1 MPPERHATGP
11 SGPQFVRPLVDFLHT
26 EAAGGVALVVAAVV
40 ALVWANSPWE
50 AAYADLWHTQLA
62 VSFAGHE
69 LDLDLRDWVNDG
81 LMTLFFFVVGLEIK
95 RELVEGEL
103 REPRKAALP
112 AIAAVGGMVVP
123 ALIFLALNVG
133 RPGVDGW
140 GIPMAT
146 DIAMAVG
153 VLSLLGSRVAP
164 SLKLFVLA
172 LAIVDDIGAIIVIAV
187 FYSDSI
193 DLAALGLSF
202 GLVAAV
208 AALRWGGVRSF
219 LPYVAAGAALW
230 LAVHESGIH
239 ATLVGV
245 VLGLMAPTRPVRQ
258 PELVDADAL
267 ADVSSYEAARETVV
281 LARDSVS
288 VVEWLEHR
296 LHPWTSFVVV
306 PLFALANAGVPISAA
321 KVADSFTTSLGAG
334 IVVGLVAGKL
344 VGITAF
350 TWLATRLRLGVLP
363 EGAGWPGVVSVS
375 AVAGI
380 GFTVSVFVA
389 GLAFDGAPDLQDR
402 AKVAILVA
410 SVLAGVLGAG
420 LVAATQGRRQRASA
434 RN

>member
-26 EAAGGVALVVAAVV
+26 ESAGGVALVVAAVV
-40 ALVWANSPWE
+40 ALVWANSPWD

-172 LAIVDDIGAIIVIAV
+172 LAIVDDIGAIIVIAI
-187 FYSDSI
+187 FYSVSI

-350 TWLATRLRLGVLP
+350 TWLATRLRLGELP
-363 EGAGWPGVVSVS
+363 EGTGWPGVVSVS

-420 LVAATQGRRQRASA
+420 LVAATQGRRQRAPA